1 MNRDRLIRLA
11 HLALWLPIAVYALKV
26 ARTFFHYADSAVRLS
41 TDDALANISYA
52 LATDGR
58 YGFLSSPILFDIPRD
73 HGLFSYGPFYFYAAA
88 ALIWVFGYS
97 LTLVRAV
104 HLLVILILVL
114 AARSWFG
121 RAAAGAAG
129 AITAVGLLVTFER
142 GQWPMFRPDSAVSF
156 FAVGLVIA
164 AGLAVRTGRAW
175 YWAAAGL
182 AAACGAFTH
191 LVAWSLIP
199 SAVLIFGVALIASA
213 RRDDGGWRWPVG
225 MLTPLLALAAGGIAG
240 TVLFYASFGFR
251 VQDQIR
257 FLTGYQNMTGSMT
270 AMAEPGAAYWSVVLH
285 HFKLAYWYLPYPLEY
300 AVWATLFTGLGAVAV
315 LLFRGEPAWRR
326 QMLVFVAPPVIVW
339 SSYLLSLGVY
349 NNFHAGYAMLNQV
362 MWLWCLGSLLAAV
375 LASLAPWPGL
385 RRAATVAS
393 WLLAAGLGVGV
404 LTMLEQRT
412 EYRALASGSA
422 VSINEYVSRV
432 LEPLPAG
439 ARAWGTVVFGIENP
453 GRVQLI
459 QFDDAITLMRP
470 LGPVQRAIATPDFL
484 VWGFTENREAALAI
498 LTGSDAMPRTMSR
511 LFPDVEYDLVAMT
524 FGPPYGVTRVLARK
538 GSPTPDQ
545 PTLSIYDSR
554 HRRWNRALAAA
565 GPLAI
570 SPAPVAQLRVGVD
583 SSASAFTAIQ
593 TVSADAPADTYLLR
607 VQLAPNVP
615 ADLAAAFVATPTTDI
630 RDGFGEYGP
639 DFDVSPR
646 FAGER
651 SVYLVYRH
659 PGGPLYVSQFGKGPA
674 AIESVQASRVLPLAD
689 YVATRRQPAVEQPMP
704 ASQWVHPNTLVP
716 PNWPDQPEIRLTS
729 GDNETTVVDGNAVQ
743 YGYQAYGPKI
753 PVEPFQHMRIRFAV
767 KVVSGTACLGVLD
780 GTGMRWLVLPEKL
793 ETEYEFQV
801 NDSATVKPVLANCS
815 SSPTGIVPIK
825 AVIGPGS
832 YALWSEREEPYTDL
846 LMRMFNATY
855 VRPK

>member
-1 MNRDRLIRLA
+1 MRIA
-11 HLALWLPIAVYALKV
+11 HLALWLPIAIYALKV
-26 ARTFFHYADSAVRLS
+26 ARTFFHYADSAVHLS

-88 ALIWVFGYS
+88 ALIWLFGYS
-97 LTLVRAV
+97 LTIVRAI
-104 HLLVILILVL
+104 HLAVILSLVV

-142 GQWPMFRPDSAVSF
+142 GQWPMVRPDSMVSF
-156 FAVGLVIA
+156 FAVALVIC
-164 AGLAVRTGRAW
+164 AGMASRTGRAW
-175 YWAAAGL
+175 YWACAGF

-191 LVAWSLIP
+191 LVAWSLVP

-213 RRDDGGWRWPVG
+213 RRDDGGWRWPAG
-225 MLTPLLALAAGGIAG
+225 MLTPLLSLAAGGIAG

-257 FLTGYQNMTGSMT
+257 FLTGYQDMTGSMT
-270 AMAEPGAAYWSVVLH
+270 AMAEPGGAFWSVLLH

-300 AVWATLFTGLGAVAV
+300 AVWATLLTGLGAVAV

-339 SSYLLSLGVY
+339 SAYLLSLGVY

-375 LASLAPWPGL
+375 LASLEPWPRL
-385 RRAATVAS
+385 RRAATGAS
-393 WLLAAGLGVGV
+393 WLLAAGLSVGV
-404 LTMLEQRT
+404 LTLLEQRT

-422 VSINEYVSRV
+422 VSIEEYISRV

-453 GRVQLI
+453 GRVQLV
-459 QFDDAITLMRP
+459 QFDDAITLMGP
-470 LGPVQRAIATPDFL
+470 LAPEQRAIAAPDFL
-484 VWGFTENREAALAI
+484 VWGFTENRGSALAI
-498 LTGSDAMPRTMSR
+498 LQGTDALPRRMSWM
-511 LFPDVEYDLVAMT
+511 FPSVDYELVSMT
-524 FGPPYGVTRVLARK
+524 SGPPYGVTRVFARK
-538 GSPTPDQ
+538 GAPEPER
-545 PTLSIYDSR
+545 PTLSAYDSR
-554 HRRWNRALAAA
+554 HRRWNRALAS
-565 GPLAI
+565 PMSLATT
-570 SPAPVAQLRVGVD
+570 PAPAATLRVGSD
-583 SSASAFTAIQ
+583 GGATAYTAAQ
-593 TVSADAPADTYLLR
+593 TVTADAPADTYLLR
-607 VQLAPNVP
+607 IQLVADVP
-615 ADLAAAFVATPTTDI
+615 RDLAAAFVASPATDI
-630 RDGFGEYGP
+630 RDAFADYGP
-639 DFDVSPR
+639 EFDITPR
-646 FAGER
+646 FTGER
-651 SVYLVYRH
+651 AVYLVYRH
-659 PGGPLYVSQFGKGPA
+659 PGGPLYVSQFGKGQPA
-674 AIESVQASRVLPLAD
+674 IGSVQASRLVPLAD
-689 YVATRRQPAVEQPMP
+689 YRALRRQQPVEQPMP

-729 GDNETTVVDGNAVQ
+729 GDNETTIVDGNAVQ

-767 KVVSGTACLGVLD
+767 EVVSGTACLGVLD
-780 GTGMRWLVLPEKL
+780 GTGMRWLVLPDKL
-793 ETEYEFQV
+793 QAEYEFQV
-801 NDSATVKPVLANCS
+801 NDSDTVKPVLANCS
-815 SSPTGIVPIK
+815 ASPTGIVPIK

-846 LMRMFNATY
+846 LIRMFNATY